1 MGKGVLTYCKRTNDK
16 TRNNPKLAATSKHD
30 GVIPAEKWIKVQ
42 ELIAKN
48 RTNKPNRGNSNVAL
62 LSGILRCKCGSVMN
76 VVKARQLKEVTR
88 PYYYAC
94 GMKIDSSNTI
104 CNMKNLN
111 GEIVD
116 KRIVE
121 EVVEYD
127 SSKVIK
133 ELDKILKNDNL
144 INNNTEVDEINNTIQ
159 QLKSKK
165 GNMFLQL
172 QILNSN
178 LDKDIILEY
187 QQIIRDINFQ
197 IKELEESLNSVI
209 QKNAIIINE
218 EIDIESIRNK

>member
-1 MGKGVLTYCKRTNDK
+1 M
-16 TRNNPKLAATSKHD
+16 
-30 GVIPAEKWIKVQ
+30 
-42 ELIAKN
+42 
-48 RTNKPNRGNSNVAL
+48 
-62 LSGILRCKCGSVMN
+62 
-76 VVKARQLKEVTR
+76 
-88 PYYYAC
+88 
-94 GMKIDSSNTI
+94 
-104 CNMKNLN
+104 
-111 GEIVD
+111 
-116 KRIVE
+116 
-121 EVVEYD
+121 
-127 SSKVIK
+127 
-133 ELDKILKNDNL
+133 KNDNL

>member
-1 MGKGVLTYCKRTNDK
+1 M
-16 TRNNPKLAATSKHD
+16 
-30 GVIPAEKWIKVQ
+30 
-42 ELIAKN
+42 
-48 RTNKPNRGNSNVAL
+48 
-62 LSGILRCKCGSVMN
+62 
-76 VVKARQLKEVTR
+76 
-88 PYYYAC
+88 
-94 GMKIDSSNTI
+94 
-104 CNMKNLN
+104 
-111 GEIVD
+111 
-116 KRIVE
+116 
-121 EVVEYD
+121 
-127 SSKVIK
+127 
-133 ELDKILKNDNL
+133 KNDNL

-172 QILNSN
+172 QTLDSN